1 MDIKELNSISKD
13 YKDRLNSLMSK
24 ADDALSNGIKEY
36 ESSLKEVTE
45 QVKIVK
51 NELVSIVDA
60 SIKEDKDKKASKT
73 LEEYKKMFSSFG
85 LDK

>member
-1 MDIKELNSISKD
+1 MDIKELNSISRD
-13 YKDRLNSLMSK
+13 YKDRLNSLMDK

-51 NELVSIVDA
+51 DELVSKVDA
-60 SIKEDKDKKASKT
+60 SIKEDKDSKANKVLEFFKKV
-73 LEEYKKMFSSFG
+73 FSSFG

>member
-13 YKDRLNSLMSK
+13 YKDRLNSLMDK

-51 NELVSIVDA
+51 DELVSRVDA
-60 SIKEDKDKKASKT
+60 SIKEDKDKKVNKA